1 MQSATEN
8 KLAAIEEK
16 IAAVEELGKKMDKME
31 RDLAGLI
38 TRVDAPKNWR
48 SAVGMLRD
56 TKVSREADELG
67 REFRRNQ
74 TKP

>member
-1 MQSATEN
+1 MQSTTEK

-16 IAAVEELGKKMDKME
+16 IAAVKVLGKKMERME
-31 RDLAGLI
+31 KDLAGLI
-38 TRVDAPKNWR
+38 KRVDAPKNWR
-48 SAVGMLRD
+48 NAVGMLSD

-67 REFRRNQ
+67 REFRRKK